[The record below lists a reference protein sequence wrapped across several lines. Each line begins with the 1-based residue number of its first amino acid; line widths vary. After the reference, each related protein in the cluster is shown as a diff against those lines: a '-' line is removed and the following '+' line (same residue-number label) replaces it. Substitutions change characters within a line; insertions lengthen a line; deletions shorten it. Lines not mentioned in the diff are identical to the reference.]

1 MQTLESIRRQI
12 RSSERLNGV
21 VRTMKI
27 LSLTSIRQCEDA
39 VASLKDYD
47 RTVQLGLQ
55 IALRHRRRQ
64 AAGARWWESAAG
76 RAPTGAIVF
85 GSTWGMC
92 GRFNEDLAA
101 FVVQDL
107 DAVETDRPR
116 ILALGDYIAT
126 PLERRG
132 RPPHER
138 APNPESV
145 DGITS
150 RVQDVL
156 VRVDRWRSEHGIER
170 LILYANASESSATY
184 APQSHGLLP
193 LDRGWLAHR
202 ESAPWPTN
210 QIPTFRLDW
219 DRLFAALIRQYL
231 FVSIYQA
238 FAQSL
243 ASEHG
248 SRLAAMQRAQTNVEE
263 RLVSLQAEFHR
274 RRQRA
279 ITEEV
284 LDITAGFEALRND
297 RSRASAEDAAPKAAA
312 RPASRPGRNGGP

>member
-39 VASLKDYD
+39 VESLADYD
-47 RTVQLGLQ
+47 RTVQQGLQ
-55 IALRHRRRQ
+55 IALQHRRRRG
-64 AAGARWWESAAG
+64 AGARWLERAAG

-92 GRFNEDLAA
+92 GRFNEDVAA
-101 FVVQDL
+101 FAVQDL
-107 DAVETDRPR
+107 DALKTDRPR
-116 ILALGDYIAT
+116 ILALGDYIAS

-156 VRVDRWRSEHGIER
+156 VRVDRWRSEYGIER
-170 LILYANASESSATY
+170 LILYANTSESSATY
-184 APQSHGLLP
+184 TPQSNGLLP
-193 LDRGWLAHR
+193 LDCTWLAQR

-210 QIPTFRLDW
+210 QIPTFRLEW
-219 DRLFAALIRQYL
+219 DRLFSALVRQYL

-238 FAQSL
+238 FARSL

-297 RSRASAEDAAPKAAA
+297 RSRTPVEDAAPKRA
-312 RPASRPGRNGGP
+312 GRSTSPRSHNSGS